1 MTEIRIDNR
10 FDTLEAQRRTKEFAF
25 RLGFSRRACAELA
38 IVVSELSSN
47 ILKYGRP
54 GRILLVEVHDAGGHG
69 IGVRAYDVGP
79 PFRDLGSAVKDG
91 CDDVGPIDPASMARR
106 GGLGTGLGAVIRFTD
121 HFRVEPMPRGKCIEV
136 MRYLPVRQSWAPSR
150 APGRRPSRAPSRLPK
165 NLK

>member
-10 FDTLEAQRRTKEFAF
+10 FDTLEAQRQTKQFAF
-25 RLGFSRRACAELA
+25 HLGFSRRACAELA

-54 GRILLVEVHDAGGHG
+54 GRILLAEVNDAGRRG

-79 PFRDLGSAVKDG
+79 PFRDLESAVKDG
-91 CDDVGPIDPASMARR
+91 CDDVGPIDPASIARR
-106 GGLGTGLGAVIRFTD
+106 GGFGTGLGAIIRFT
-121 HFRVEPMPRGKCIEV
+121 HSFRVEPLTRGKCVEV
-136 MRYLPVRQSWAPSR
+136 TRYLPAGRSRPPLR
-150 APGRRPSRAPSRLPK
+150 APGRRPSCAPSRFPK